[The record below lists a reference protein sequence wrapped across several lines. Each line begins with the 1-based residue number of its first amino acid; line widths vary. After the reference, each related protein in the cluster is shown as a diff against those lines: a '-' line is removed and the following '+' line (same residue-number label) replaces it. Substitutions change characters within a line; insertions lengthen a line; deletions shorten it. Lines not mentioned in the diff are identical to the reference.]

1 MSSANG
7 YEEWRTKVEAATD
20 RVGAAAWRADPQS
33 TVYDAA
39 LLREHTEELTRMR
52 EAGKATELTPPWRVG
67 GPKALF
73 GDAARD

>member
-1 MSSANG
+1 MSNANG

-20 RVGAAAWRADPQS
+20 RVGAEAWRTDPQS

-52 EAGKATELTPPWRVG
+52 EAGKATELILLLRE
-67 GPKALF
+67 ALYRHL
-73 GDAARD
+73 GELA